1 MDFYFHIMK
10 GVLLMNMGKKL
21 RVGPWSVSKTSRDFL
36 TMRNGSFIEE
46 FLKVK
51 EKWVNTFK
59 QMMSYTNKK

>member
-1 MDFYFHIMK
+1 
-10 GVLLMNMGKKL
+10 MNMGKKL